1 MNSLDIPAH
10 VKASVLLETMPWLR
24 KYSGERIVIKYG
36 GHAMTSPAL
45 QESFAEDVRFLHQWG
60 VHPIVV
66 HGGGPQINAMV
77 DRLGLDAPFT
87 QGLRVT
93 TPEVMD
99 VVRMVLTGSVQ
110 RELVSLIN
118 RESIWAVGISGEDG
132 GLLRAT
138 RQLAEVDGHH
148 VDIGQVGAIEAVDPR
163 PIDDLLAAG
172 RIPVISTVAMDA
184 EHTGSVL
191 NVNAD
196 TAAAHIAAAVGAKSL
211 IVLTDVDCLYR
222 DWPTCKQPISQISL
236 SDAKA
241 MVPTLEAGMR
251 PKLGACI
258 EAVTRGVN
266 QATII
271 DGRQPHSMMLEI
283 FTNKGVGTMV
293 VPDDT
298 TSGSGHVYA

>member
-1 MNSLDIPAH
+1 MNTIDIPAH

-24 KYSGERIVIKYG
+24 MYSGQRIVIKYG

-45 QESFAEDVRFLHQWG
+45 QESFAEDIRFLHQWG

-77 DRLGLDAPFT
+77 KRLDLDAPFT

-132 GLLRAT
+132 GLLQARKT
-138 RQLAEVDGHH
+138 MAEVDGRK
-148 VDIGQVGAIEAVDPR
+148 VDIGQVGEISAVDPS
-163 PIDDLLAAG
+163 PIEDLLAAG
-172 RIPVISTVAMDA
+172 RIPIISTVALNAD
-184 EHTGSVL
+184 HTGGVL

-196 TAAAHIAAAVGAKSL
+196 TAAAAVAAAVGAKSL
-211 IVLTDVDCLYR
+211 IVLTDVDSLYR
-222 DWPTCKQPISQISL
+222 DWPECKQPIERIGLTDARAMLPSL
-236 SDAKA
+236 D
-241 MVPTLEAGMR
+241 AGMR

-258 EAVTRGVN
+258 DAVAAGVR

-293 VPDDT
+293 VTDDRAQGD
-298 TSGSGHVYA
+298 SDE